1 MLYLFNKNILTD
13 MTNKDI
19 LNKIKKNNKVFII
32 AEAGSNH
39 LRNLK
44 RAYKLI
50 DIAKEAGA
58 DAVKFQSF
66 TADEIATKNIKYN
79 KINKKFKSFSDNL
92 YSFYKKYE
100 LPKDFNIKL
109 FEYCKE
115 KKIIFLTSVF
125 GEDSLNLTKSFN
137 PIIKIASFESNFF
150 ELFDKLI
157 KLKKPIIIS
166 TGCSTELE
174 IKKIKSFFNKKKYSN
189 YAVMHCG
196 SSYPL
201 KFNQANLSYIYRLK
215 KIFPN
220 NVIGYSDHTLNIST
234 SLAAVAMG
242 AKIVE
247 KHFTISK
254 KDRAPDSF
262 FSIEKKE
269 LKELVKNIREIEQS
283 IGLEKKIIYKEIKEM
298 RLGRR
303 SYYANNNYKKG
314 MIIKLGMFKALR
326 PYVKNSV
333 TAEKYL
339 DCINKKLKNDIMIN
353 EPLKPLHAC

>member
-1 MLYLFNKNILTD
+1 ML
-13 MTNKDI
+13 NKDI
-19 LNKIKKNNKVFII
+19 LKKIKNNNKVFII

-39 LRNLK
+39 LKKLK

-58 DAVKFQSF
+58 DAIKFQSF
-66 TADEIATKNIKYN
+66 TADEIATTNSKYN
-79 KINKKFKSFSDNL
+79 KINKKFNKYSDNL
-92 YSFYKKYE
+92 YSFYKKFE

-109 FEYCKE
+109 FKYCK
-115 KKIIFLTSVF
+115 KKRIIFLTSVF

-137 PIIKIASFESNFF
+137 PLIKIASFESNFF
-150 ELFDKLI
+150 ELFDKII

-166 TGCSTELE
+166 TGCSNELE
-174 IKKIKSFFNKKKYSN
+174 IKKIKSFFNKKKYFN
-189 YAVMHCG
+189 YAIMHCG

-201 KFNQANLSYIYRLK
+201 KFNQADLRYIYKLK
-215 KIFPN
+215 KIFPKN
-220 NVIGYSDHTLNIST
+220 LIGYSDHTLNISS

-242 AKIVE
+242 AKIIE

-269 LKELVKNIREIEQS
+269 LKDLVKNIREIEQS
-283 IGLEKKIIYKEIKEM
+283 IGLEKKVIYREIKEM

-303 SYYANNNYKKG
+303 SYYANYNYKKG
-314 MIIKLGMFKALR
+314 MLIKLGMFTALR
-326 PYVKNSV
+326 PYIKNSI

-339 DCINKKLKNDIMIN
+339 DYINKKLKKNIMSN
-353 EPLKPLHAC
+353 EPLKPSHVC

>member
-1 MLYLFNKNILTD
+1 ML
-13 MTNKDI
+13 NKDI
-19 LNKIKKNNKVFII
+19 LNKVKNNNKVFII

-39 LRNLK
+39 LRSLN

-50 DIAKEAGA
+50 DIAKDAGA
-58 DAVKFQSF
+58 DAIKFQSF
-66 TADEIATKNIKYN
+66 TADEIATTNSKYN
-79 KINKKFKSFSDNL
+79 KINKKFRRYSDNL
-92 YSFYKKYE
+92 HSFYKKFE
-100 LPKDFNIKL
+100 LPRNFNIKL
-109 FEYCKE
+109 FKYCKK

-125 GEDSLNLTKSFN
+125 GDDSLNLTKSFN

-150 ELFDKLI
+150 ELFNKII

-166 TGCSTELE
+166 TGCSNESE
-174 IKKIKSFFNKKKYSN
+174 IKKIRSFFNKKKYFN
-189 YAVMHCG
+189 YAIMHCG

-201 KFNQANLSYIYRLK
+201 KFNQVDLRYINKLK

-220 NVIGYSDHTLNIST
+220 NVIGYSDHTLNISS

-242 AKIVE
+242 AKIIE

-254 KDRAPDSF
+254 EDGAPDSF

-269 LKELVKNIREIEQS
+269 LKDLVKNIREIEQS
-283 IGLEKKIIYKEIKEM
+283 IGLEKKIIYKEIQAM

-303 SYYANNNYKKG
+303 SYYANYNYKKG
-314 MIIKLGMFKALR
+314 MLIKLGMFKALR
-326 PYVKNSV
+326 PYVKNSI

-339 DCINKKLKNDIMIN
+339 DYVNKKLKKNIMRN
-353 EPLKPLHAC
+353 EPLKPGHVC